1 MGFKEDYYP
10 ESKFGGF
17 SDIDG
22 TKNFYTRVQALA
34 TPESVVIDYGAG
46 RGSYREQLQSIMR
59 ELRTLHGRVKR
70 VIGLDVDEALAE
82 NPFLDEYHVFDG
94 AKWPLPDNTA
104 DLCVCDFV
112 MEHLPDPEMFFAE
125 ARRVLKDGGYLCVR
139 TPNRWGYVALAA
151 QLIPNRKHAQVVS
164 QVQENRKAVDVF
176 PTLYRCNSIG
186 KMRRALERYGFDH
199 AVYGYEAEPA
209 YFSFSRVAYRLGMI
223 YHRLTPNRWR
233 TTIFAFAQLHK
244 TGRDAG

>member
-46 RGSYREQLQSIMR
+46 RGSYRETLQSIMR
-59 ELRTLHGRVKR
+59 ELRTLHGRVKK
-70 VIGLDVDEALAE
+70 VIGLDVDEALAG

-94 AKWPLPDNTA
+94 NQWPLADSSA

-125 ARRVLKDGGYLCVR
+125 ARRVLKDGGYLCIR
-139 TPNRWGYVALAA
+139 TPNSWGYVALAA
-151 QLIPNRKHAQVVS
+151 RLIPNRRHAQVVS
-164 QVQENRKAVDVF
+164 NVQDNRKAVDVF
-176 PTLYRCNSIG
+176 PTLYRCNSIP
-186 KMRRALERYGFDH
+186 KMRKTLARYGFDH

-209 YFSFSRVAYRLGMI
+209 YFSFSRVAYRLGML
-223 YHRLTPNRWR
+223 YQQMTPNLLR
-233 TTIFAFAQLHK
+233 TTIFAFAQLRK
-244 TGRDAG
+244 KD